1 MVGTKYNG
9 IQEKIDELRS
19 SKGKKTLRIYENIT
33 KYYDEKNYRR

>member
-9 IQEKIDELRS
+9 TQEKIDKLRS
-19 SKGKKTLRIYENIT
+19 LKGKITLRFYQNIT